1 MIRHIV
7 FRRTLIYLYFVVGI
21 TVSASLSSSTVS
33 IASDMYAN
41 LLCERVKN
49 GMVDYE
55 AFKKNE
61 ALLDKYLKILEET
74 DIDKLSWN
82 DQFAFYINAY
92 NAWTIK
98 LILSAYPGIQSIKE
112 LGSLFRTP
120 WKRKIARIGGEI
132 MTLDTIEHEILRP
145 RFKDPRVHF
154 AVNCASRSCPPL
166 RWEPYRGDILD
177 RQLTEMTEAFINDPH
192 HNRLQNST
200 LYVSSIFKWYSED
213 FNEDVIGFF
222 MKYARGDLEVRLKK
236 QAAEI
241 KIRYLDYDWSLN
253 GT

>member
-1 MIRHIV
+1 
-7 FRRTLIYLYFVVGI
+7 
-21 TVSASLSSSTVS
+21 
-33 IASDMYAN
+33 
-41 LLCERVKN
+41 
-49 GMVDYE
+49 MVDYE
-55 AFKKNE
+55 ALKKDE
-61 ALLDKYLKILEET
+61 VLLDQYLKILEET

-120 WKRKIARIGGEI
+120 WKRKIARIGGGI
-132 MTLDTIEHEILRP
+132 MSLDTIEHEILRP

-177 RQLTEMTEAFINDPH
+177 RQLTEMTEAFINDPR

-213 FNEDVIGFF
+213 FDEDIVGFF
-222 MKYARGDLEVRLKK
+222 RKYARGDLEVRLKK
-236 QAAEI
+236 QAGEI
-241 KIRYLDYDWSLN
+241 QIRYLDYDWSLN